1 MLTLGGFVLLL
12 AALCV
17 LLVCC
22 GSPKRRKLAILMWSH
37 PNPAMGPLYMPDEMR
52 WEFALVIDGVNRVR
66 RSQRSQPI
74 GLSIRRQVILVT
86 GMFGG
91 GVECRPTAL
100 VVSRQSCPGS
110 HLVFSQTSNRQWM
123 TVLGSGNDASVVPF
137 PGVFSCHLLYGLL
150 SSFSPA

>member
-1 MLTLGGFVLLL
+1 MLSQDLDQDLGMGSESGGTGCVCL
-12 AALCV
+12 ASTRGWNGV
-17 LLVCC
+17 F
-22 GSPKRRKLAILMWSH
+22 I
-37 PNPAMGPLYMPDEMR
+37 GPVR
-52 WEFALVIDGVNRVR
+52 WEFALVIDAVNRVR

-86 GMFGG
+86 GIFGG

-100 VVSRQSCPGS
+100 VVSWQSCPGS

-150 SSFSPA
+150 FSFSPA